1 MDDLRCPNLDVLGFR
16 LLEAYRQLGDV
27 EIEVLST
34 SNWLTTTSQVSV
46 LEKEIRTHCQDCA
59 ICRAINW
66 QKEVMRA
73 FSKDEPA
80 WRGMMAS

>member
-1 MDDLRCPNLDVLGFR
+1 MDDLRCPNLDALGLR

-27 EIEVLST
+27 EIEVRSI
-34 SNWLTTTSQVSV
+34 SKRLTADSEVSV
-46 LEKEIRTHCQDCA
+46 LENEIGTHCRDCA
-59 ICRAINW
+59 VCRAISW

-80 WRGMMAS
+80 WRGTMAS

>member
-1 MDDLRCPNLDVLGFR
+1 MDDLRCPNLDSLGLR

-27 EIEVLST
+27 EIEVQST
-34 SNWLTTTSQVSV
+34 SNRLTTYPQVSV

-66 QKEVMRA
+66 QEEVKRA

-80 WRGMMAS
+80 WRGTMAS